1 MNAGRNGPGAV
12 RAAKLLPLFV
22 VAAVALSA
30 CGQLTQSTQQPVGDN
45 ARQILALFMPILW
58 GAVAIFAL
66 VLGFLIYSVIRFR
79 RRSENDPIPVQVHG
93 DIRLEVLWTLVPTV
107 IVVILA
113 VVTFRTIAVQAQAA
127 PPDALRV
134 NVVGHQWW
142 WEFEYPDLGI
152 TTANELRVPVGRTID
167 LKIESI
173 DVIHSFWFPRIAGKI
188 DAVPGRT
195 NELRFTVPPDG
206 MGRYQGQCAEFCGF
220 AHAQMRMLL
229 FAVSEQEFD
238 DWAAA
243 MTTPPDDP
251 QGEAARG
258 AEIFNTLIASEGTG
272 CFICHTIDGTSAQGK
287 VGPNLTGVANRTM
300 IGAALLDNNTENLTK
315 WVDNPEKFKPGVLMP
330 TLGLAPDEISAVVAY
345 LQSLK

>member
-1 MNAGRNGPGAV
+1 MNAGHNGPGAG
-12 RAAKLLPLFV
+12 RAAKLLLLFV
-22 VAAVALSA
+22 VAAAALSA

-58 GAVAIFAL
+58 GAVVIFAL
-66 VLGFLIYSVIRFR
+66 VLGFLIYCVIRFR
-79 RRSENDPIPVQVHG
+79 RRSDSDPIPVQVHG
-93 DIRLEVLWTLVPTV
+93 DIRLEVLWTLAPTV
-107 IVVILA
+107 IVIVLA
-113 VVTFRTIAVQAQAA
+113 VVTFQTIAVQAQAA

-142 WEFEYPDLGI
+142 WEFEYLDLDI
-152 TTANELRVPVGRTID
+152 TTANELWVPVGRTID

-195 NELRFTVPPDG
+195 NELRFTVPPDAV
-206 MGRYQGQCAEFCGF
+206 GRYQGQCAEFCGF
-220 AHAQMRMLL
+220 AHAQMKMLL

-238 DWAAA
+238 DWTAA
-243 MTTPPDDP
+243 MKTPPDP

-258 AEIFNTLIASEGTG
+258 AEIFNTIFPSESTG
-272 CFICHTIDGTSAQGK
+272 CFICHTVDGTSAQGK
-287 VGPNLTGVANRTM
+287 VGPNLTGIANRTM
-300 IGAALLDNNTENLTK
+300 LGAALIENNTDNLTK
-315 WVDNPEKFKPGVLMP
+315 WVDNAESFKPGVIMP
-330 TLGLAPDEISAVVAY
+330 SLGLAPDELAAVVAY

>member
-1 MNAGRNGPGAV
+1 MNAGRNGPGV
-12 RAAKLLPLFV
+12 GRATKLLPLFL
-22 VAAVALSA
+22 VAAAALSA

-45 ARQILALFMPILW
+45 ARQILSLFMPILW

-66 VLGFLIYSVIRFR
+66 ILGFLVYCVVRFR
-79 RRSENDPIPVQVHG
+79 RRSDSDPIPVQVHG
-93 DIRLEVLWTLVPTV
+93 DIRLEVLWTLAPTV
-107 IVVILA
+107 IVIVLA
-113 VVTFRTIAVQAQAA
+113 VVTFQTIAVQAQAA

-142 WEFEYPDLGI
+142 WEFEYLDLDI
-152 TTANELRVPVGRTID
+152 TTANELWVPVGRTID

-195 NELRFTVPPDG
+195 NELRFTVPPDAV
-206 MGRYQGQCAEFCGF
+206 GRYQGQCAEFCGF
-220 AHAQMRMLL
+220 AHAQMKMLL

-238 DWAAA
+238 DWTAA
-243 MTTPPDDP
+243 MKTPPDP

-258 AEIFNTLIASEGTG
+258 AEIFNTIFPSESTG
-272 CFICHTIDGTSAQGK
+272 CFICHTVDGTSAQGK
-287 VGPNLTGVANRTM
+287 VGPNLTGIANRTM
-300 IGAALLDNNTENLTK
+300 LGAALIENNTDNLTK
-315 WVDNPEKFKPGVLMP
+315 WVDNAESFKPGVIMP
-330 TLGLAPDEISAVVAY
+330 SLGLAPDELAAVVAY